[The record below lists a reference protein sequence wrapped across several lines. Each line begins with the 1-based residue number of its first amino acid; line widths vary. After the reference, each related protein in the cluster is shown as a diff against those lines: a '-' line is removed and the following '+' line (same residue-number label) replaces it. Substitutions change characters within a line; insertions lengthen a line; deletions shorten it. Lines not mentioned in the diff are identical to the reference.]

1 MTILLCNPALSY
13 WLAVIC
19 NRLKFSMMCP
29 TDYLRECQKVVS
41 VRGLVLVEPKVEVK
55 SDGLAD
61 TEYVWEAVSKRTVK
75 CSGLASFLAEAKP
88 ELI

>member
-1 MTILLCNPALSY
+1 MTILLCNPALSN

-19 NRLKFSMMCP
+19 NRLKFSMMRL

-41 VRGLVLVEPKVEVK
+41 VRGLEVVESKADVK

-61 TEYVWEAVSKRTVK
+61 TE
-75 CSGLASFLAEAKP
+75 
-88 ELI
+88 

>member
-1 MTILLCNPALSY
+1 MSLYCLLKSISRDWFKMWLNCNSLMTILLCNPALSY

-19 NRLKFSMMCP
+19 NGLKFSMMRL

-61 TEYVWEAVSKRTVK
+61 TE
-75 CSGLASFLAEAKP
+75 
-88 ELI
+88 

>member
-1 MTILLCNPALSY
+1 M
-13 WLAVIC
+13 
-19 NRLKFSMMCP
+19 
-29 TDYLRECQKVVS
+29 
-41 VRGLVLVEPKVEVK
+41 EPKVEVK

-88 ELI
+88 ELM